1 MELCKI
7 MKSDRKDKKYVAM
20 FREKTCPCSVN
31 LKKPECG
38 GKQKLVHFG
47 AKGMSDFTKH
57 KDEERKKNYIQRHQ
71 VNEDWTDP
79 YKAGTLS
86 RYILWNK
93 PSLEDSIK
101 DYKKRFNV

>member
-1 MELCKI
+1 
-7 MKSDRKDKKYVAM
+7 
-20 FREKTCPCSVN
+20 
-31 LKKPECG
+31 
-38 GKQKLVHFG
+38 
-47 AKGMSDFTKH
+47 MSDFTKH
-57 KDEERKKNYIQRHQ
+57 KDEERKKNYIQRHE
-71 VNEDWTDP
+71 VNEDWTNP